1 LFESKI
7 AKLTGSQFSF
17 PVTVPRRAPSMSRRH
32 RSPVASFRGKQ
43 SILSLLIVAVL
54 AVGAYLGKSQW
65 PVTNPSSSPSP
76 NTSTAASSDELVLV
90 ERVVDG
96 DTLVI
101 SGGDRVRLIGVDT
114 PETHHPSKPVQPF
127 GPEAYEFTRSR
138 VEGKRVQ
145 LKFDPGETKDR
156 YGRTLAY
163 VYIDGEFLNE
173 LLIRQGLARALTNYP
188 FSSDMKQVFRSAE
201 AQAKAGKRGVWSLP
215 QSPFDVT
222 TKPTTK
228 KAG

>member
-1 LFESKI
+1 
-7 AKLTGSQFSF
+7 
-17 PVTVPRRAPSMSRRH
+17 MSRRR
-32 RSPVASFRGKQ
+32 RSPVASLRGKHP
-43 SILSLLIVAVL
+43 ILRLLVVAVL
-54 AVGAYLGKSQW
+54 AIGAYLGKSQW
-65 PVTNPSSSPSP
+65 QGNSPAP
-76 NTSTAASSDELVLV
+76 AASSASADELVLV

-96 DTLVI
+96 DTLVL

-127 GPEAYEFTRSR
+127 GPEAYEFTRGK

-188 FSSDMKQVFRSAE
+188 FSSDMKQVFRTAE
-201 AQAKAGKRGVWSLP
+201 AQAKAAKRGVWSLP
-215 QSPFDVT
+215 QTPFDVT
-222 TKPTTK
+222 TKPTK

>member
-1 LFESKI
+1 
-7 AKLTGSQFSF
+7 
-17 PVTVPRRAPSMSRRH
+17 MSRRR
-32 RSPVASFRGKQ
+32 RSPVASLRGKHP
-43 SILSLLIVAVL
+43 ILRLLIVAVL
-54 AVGAYLGKSQW
+54 ALGAYLGKSQW
-65 PVTNPSSSPSP
+65 QGNRLAP
-76 NTSTAASSDELVLV
+76 AASSAPSDELVLV

-114 PETHHPSKPVQPF
+114 PETHHPTKPVQPF
-127 GPEAYEFTRSR
+127 GPEAYAFTRGK

-163 VYIDGEFLNE
+163 VYVDGEFLNE
-173 LLIRQGLARALTNYP
+173 LLIRHGLARALTNYP

-201 AQAKAGKRGVWSLP
+201 VRAKAESRGIWS
-215 QSPFDVT
+215 SPREKTDVSHAST
-222 TKPTTK
+222 QK

>member
-1 LFESKI
+1 
-7 AKLTGSQFSF
+7 
-17 PVTVPRRAPSMSRRH
+17 MSRRR
-32 RSPVASFRGKQ
+32 RSPIASLRGKHP
-43 SILSLLIVAVL
+43 ILRLLIVAIL
-54 AVGAYLGKSQW
+54 ALGAYLGKSQW
-65 PVTNPSSSPSP
+65 SGTNPSVSPS
-76 NTSTAASSDELVLV
+76 TSTAASSDELVLV

-96 DTLVI
+96 DTLVL

-114 PETHHPSKPVQPF
+114 PETHHPTKPVQPF
-127 GPEAYEFTRSR
+127 GPEAYEFTRR
-138 VEGKRVQ
+138 KVEGKRVQ

-188 FSSDMKQVFRSAE
+188 FSSDMKQVFRTAE
-201 AQAKAGKRGVWSLP
+201 AQAKAAKRGVWSLP
-215 QSPFDVT
+215 QSRFDVT
-222 TKPTTK
+222 TKPSAN